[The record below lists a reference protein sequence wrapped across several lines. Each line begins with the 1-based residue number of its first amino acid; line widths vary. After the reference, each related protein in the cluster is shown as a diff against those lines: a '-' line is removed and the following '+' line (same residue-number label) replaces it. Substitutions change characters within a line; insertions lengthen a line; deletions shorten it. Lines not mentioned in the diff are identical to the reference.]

1 MEFPVQSWV
10 SQLSMRELI
19 TVCNEKMV
27 CAARDLAE
35 FTKIGIHANDIV
47 SLAVK
52 CEAFEHQLGQPTPAT
67 HSSELYRLATEIR
80 KSIVNICEA
89 GLRIWQ
95 DNAKRRQ
102 EYQIPARVMS
112 GSLVF
117 STPRVDV
124 A

>member
-1 MEFPVQSWV
+1 MDFSVQPWI
-10 SQLSMRELI
+10 SQLSMRELV

-35 FTKIGIHANDIV
+35 FTAIGIHANDIV

-52 CEAFEHQLGQPTPAT
+52 CESFEKELAQPAA
-67 HSSELYRLATEIR
+67 SSELLRLASEIR
-80 KSIVNICEA
+80 SALVDICNA

-95 DNAKRRQ
+95 SNLKRRQ
-102 EYQIPARVMS
+102 DYQLPARLLNGRLEVPA
-112 GSLVF
+112 
-117 STPRVDV
+117 PRVDV